1 MEIDLP
7 GAPELLLVAFEDRTE
22 YRKERLRPPRV
33 PVGTSPVGDVREG
46 QPVALEVL
54 QEGRHQA
61 RERIDP
67 FLLFENGEHFLA
79 RDWRQGHAVGRE
91 LLGQVAEQP
100 AVGVFMAE
108 GLDQDGA
115 VCGMDL
121 ALPVHLAQI
130 LLPVDVRRGPA
141 RCIDSEVLH
150 VDARDRGDESR
161 ACTGVSRMSPS
172 RAHRKLRTHR

>member
-1 MEIDLP
+1 MEIDPP
-7 GAPELLLVAFEDRTE
+7 GAPERLLVAFEDRTE

-33 PVGTSPVGDVREG
+33 PVGTSPSGDVGEG
-46 QPVALEVL
+46 QPAALEVL

-61 RERIDP
+61 HERTDP
-67 FLLFENGEHFLA
+67 ALFFENVEHFLA

-121 ALPVHLAQI
+121 A
-130 LLPVDVRRGPA
+130 
-141 RCIDSEVLH
+141 H
-150 VDARDRGDESR
+150 VDARMNGPIQSISRGIGDKVLLSVR
-161 ACTGVSRMSPS
+161 VAPYGAVLPAASCFRRCRP
-172 RAHRKLRTHR
+172 